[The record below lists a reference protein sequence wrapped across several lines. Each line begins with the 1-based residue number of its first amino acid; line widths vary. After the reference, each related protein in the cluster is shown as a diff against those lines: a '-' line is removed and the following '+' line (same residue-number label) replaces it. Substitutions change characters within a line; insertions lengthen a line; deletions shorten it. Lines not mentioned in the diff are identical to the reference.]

1 MRARWLEKVNGKIRD
16 TALNWLD
23 IQPAVQVKYN
33 ILESMDYN
41 GTAARNRIWYRGD
54 AAELEQLYAQYSA
67 ANKQCFWAAHPSAGL
82 EVRKIHV
89 GLPSIIVRT
98 LSSMVTADMNDIAV
112 SGGRD
117 DDWDR
122 ISEDNNFPELLSES
136 VADTLYIGDGAWK
149 ISADTTLSHYPIIEF
164 FPGDRIEINV
174 SRGRVREIIFKTPV
188 ADGEYTLCEA
198 YGRGYIRSSLYRGS
212 SAVPLDALPET
223 AGIKELYEFGTNV
236 MLAVPMRVFPSAK
249 YKCRG
254 ESVFNSKIDEFDSL
268 DEVWSQWMDAVR
280 RGRSKE
286 YIPRSL
292 LPTDPSTGEVI
303 MKSNPFDHIFVAT
316 EDPSTDLSN
325 THTGEI
331 QLRQPEIPHESYLA
345 TYVTALDLC
354 LQGLVSPS
362 TIGIDVKKLDNA
374 EAQREKEKA
383 TLYTRNQIIEALSK
397 AIPQVVERAI
407 VGYDILIR
415 GTKPAEVRAEV
426 TFGEYAN
433 PSFESQVETVGKA
446 KQQGIMSTEASVDEL
461 YGDTKDSEWKAMEVK
476 RIKAEQGIADA
487 EEPSGGAYDLI

>member
-1 MRARWLEKVNGKIRD
+1 MRARWLEKVNEKIRS

-23 IQPAVQVKYN
+23 IQPAVQIKYN

-98 LSSMVTADMNDIAV
+98 LSSMVTADMNDIVV

-117 DDWDR
+117 EDWNK
-122 ISEDNNFPELLSES
+122 ISEDNSFPELLSE
-136 VADTLYIGDGAWK
+136 AITDTLYIGDGAWK
-149 ISADTTLSHYPIIEF
+149 ISADTSLSGYPVLEF
-164 FPGDRIEINV
+164 FPGDRIELNV
-174 SRGRVREIIFKTPV
+174 SRGRIREIIFKTPIS
-188 ADGEYTLCEA
+188 GGQYTLCEA
-198 YGRGYIRSSLYRGS
+198 YGRGYIRSSLYRGDS
-212 SAVPLDALPET
+212 PVALDALAET
-223 AGIKELYEFGTNV
+223 ACIQELYKFSTNV
-236 MLAVPMRVFPSAK
+236 MLAVPMRIFPSAK

-303 MKSNPFDHIFVAT
+303 MHSNPFDHLFVAM
-316 EDPSTDLSN
+316 EDPNTDLTN

-354 LQGLVSPS
+354 LQGLISPS

-383 TLYTRNQIIEALSK
+383 TLYTRNQIIEVLSK
-397 AIPQVVERAI
+397 TIPQVVECVIA
-407 VGYDILIR
+407 GYDILFR
-415 GTKPAEVRAEV
+415 ATNPADIKAEV

-446 KQQGIMSTEASVDEL
+446 KTQGIMSTEACVDEL
-461 YGDTKDSEWKAMEVK
+461 YGDTKDSEWKALEVK
-476 RIKAEQGIADA
+476 RIKAEQGITSMD
-487 EEPSGGAYDLI
+487 EPAGGAYDFV